1 MSVAFFYAHFGC
13 PPAVNMAVDEYLLSL
28 AVANPGAVYLRLYS
42 WQPGGITFGY
52 NQRQE
57 TALDWSRTGETP
69 VTRRVTGGRAIFHD
83 PSELTYSIAVNSR
96 GQTSPNLVGS
106 LAEVS
111 ANLAEA
117 LGRFTGTVGMPA
129 VYARKS
135 APENAQPAFFHK
147 APCFASSAK
156 YELISDGRKVVAS
169 AQKRLG
175 DALLQHGS
183 IKLAGLCKHPALDKD
198 VDKIDDHL
206 PPLTESRFGQYALL
220 FRQVMGEA
228 LGVEFAPGEGDLLDH
243 RGVKA
248 QVARVELAACERRE
262 IIKQSDDASSL

>member
-1 MSVAFFYAHFGC
+1 
-13 PPAVNMAVDEYLLSL
+13 MAVDEYLLSQ
-28 AVANPGAVYLRLYS
+28 AVIRPRAVYLRLYC

-52 NQRQE
+52 NQKRE
-57 TALDWSRTGETP
+57 SALDWSRVGETP
-69 VTRRVTGGRAIFHD
+69 VIRRVTGGRAIYHD

-96 GQTSPNLVGS
+96 GQTSTALLGS
-106 LAEVS
+106 LSGVS

-117 LGRFTGTVGMPA
+117 LGRFTATVGIPA

-156 YELISDGRKVVAS
+156 YELLAGGRKVVAS

-183 IKLAGLCKHPALDKD
+183 IKLAGLCKHPALDED

-206 PPLTESRFGQYALL
+206 AALSESRFGQYALL

-228 LGVEFAPGEGDLLDH
+228 LGVEFASGDADLLQYL
-243 RGVKA
+243 GVKA
-248 QVARVELAACERRE
+248 QVARVEMAACERRE
-262 IIKQSDDASSL
+262 IIKQSDVASSL

>member
-1 MSVAFFYAHFGC
+1 MSVAFFYAQFAC
-13 PPAVNMAVDEYLLSL
+13 SPAVNMAVDEYLLSL
-28 AVANPGAVYLRLYS
+28 AVANPGVVYLRLYS
-42 WQPGGITFGY
+42 WQPGGLTFGF

-57 TALDWSRTGETP
+57 SALDWLRVGETQ
-69 VTRRVTGGRAIFHD
+69 VIRRVTGGRAIFHD

-96 GQTSPNLVGS
+96 GQMSPSLVGS
-106 LAEVS
+106 LSAVS

-117 LGRFTGTVGMPA
+117 LGRFTAAVGIPA

-156 YELISDGRKVVAS
+156 YELLADGRKVVAS

-183 IKLAGLCKHPALDKD
+183 IKLAGLCRHPALDAD

-206 PPLTESRFGQYALL
+206 EPMTESRFGQYALL
-220 FRQVMGEA
+220 FRQGMEEA
-228 LGVEFAPGEGDLLDH
+228 LGVEFAPGEADLLQYP
-243 RGVKA
+243 GVKA
-248 QVARVELAACERRE
+248 QVARVEMAACERRE
-262 IIKQSDDASSL
+262 IIKQSDVASSL